1 MTSALH
7 PETLLEDLRAEL
19 ATLDPDVLLDQV
31 TLDAKLASLGLDSM
45 TMISAIAEIES
56 KYSVRI
62 PHEQLTGLETVRQL
76 ISLIR
81 LHVETLEDKG
91 SVAACPSC
99 QSTS

>member
-1 MTSALH
+1 MSALH

-19 ATLDPDVLLDQV
+19 ATLDPDVLLDRV
-31 TLDAKLASLGLDSM
+31 TLDAELASLGLDSM

-76 ISLIR
+76 IALIR

-91 SVAACPSC
+91 SVTACPSC
-99 QSTS
+99 QLTS